1 MRISDKLQEIDIWRE
16 KLRSKLLSDLDPTE
30 VYQEVMTSQQVLDH
44 VTEKPN
50 LFHARMSELVHHVFL
65 LMSDRQIVS
74 KLEGEKK

>member
-50 LFHARMSELVHHVFL
+50 LFHAAHERIGAPRISVDV
-65 LMSDRQIVS
+65 R
-74 KLEGEKK
+74 